1 MNDAELDRILSQ
13 TEQVVPSDTF
23 VASVMSAVARE
34 GSPSTLAFP
43 WLRALPG
50 FIALAASFGSILVF
64 AIRAA
69 LAAGATESAPISIAT
84 TFATTQSY
92 AVGWIAV
99 ALVVTLVSMLVPFRL
114 ARVSG
119 LSS

>member
-1 MNDAELDRILSQ
+1 MNDAELERILSQ
-13 TEQVVPSDTF
+13 TEPVVPTDTF

-34 GSPSTLAFP
+34 GAPSPLAFP

-50 FIALAASFGSILVF
+50 FIGLAASLGAILVF

-69 LAAGATESAPISIAT
+69 LATGASTPPLAVTLTLDA
-84 TFATTQSY
+84 TQSY

-99 ALVVTLVSMLVPFRL
+99 ALVVTFASLLVPFRL
-114 ARVSG
+114 TRVSG
-119 LSS
+119 LSP